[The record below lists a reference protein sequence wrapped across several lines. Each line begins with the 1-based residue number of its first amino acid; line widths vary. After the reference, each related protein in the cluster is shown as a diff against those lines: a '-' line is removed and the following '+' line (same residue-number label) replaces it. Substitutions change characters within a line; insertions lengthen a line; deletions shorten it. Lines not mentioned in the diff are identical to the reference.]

1 MKYMNIIITPL
12 LISMLCATALINQA
26 IAIEVPEAKAD
37 KALVVFYRVKSMKG
51 GAIGFNVKQGDAVIG
66 ALANGSMFYRY
77 VEPGQHTFWSQ
88 VISQDAVTL
97 DVEAGKTYYIE
108 GVTLIG
114 LVVARPQLRQV
125 DETQAKAAIAN
136 IN

>member
-1 MKYMNIIITPL
+1 MNYLKIFIIPVFIGLTGMAVSVVPV
-12 LISMLCATALINQA
+12 TAA
-26 IAIEVPEAKAD
+26 EVPAAKSD
-37 KALVVFYRVKSMKG
+37 KALVVFYRVKSLKG
-51 GAIGFNVKQGDAVIG
+51 GAIGFNVKQGEAAIG
-66 ALANGSMFYRY
+66 VLANGSMFYRH

-97 DVEAGKTYYIE
+97 DVEAGKTYYVE
-108 GVTLIG
+108 GITLIG

-125 DETQAKAAIAN
+125 DESQAKAAIAN

>member
-1 MKYMNIIITPL
+1 MNYLKIAIVFG
-12 LISMLCATALINQA
+12 LINSA
-26 IAIEVPEAKAD
+26 CIGVFFNPAFAAEIPEAKAD

-51 GAIGFNVKQGDAVIG
+51 GAIGFNVMQGQEAIG

-77 VEPGQHTFWSQ
+77 VDPGQHTFWSQ
-88 VISQDAVTL
+88 VISQDAVTI

-114 LVVARPQLRQV
+114 LVVARPQLRRA
-125 DETQAKAAIAN
+125 DESQAKAAIAN
-136 IN
+136 LN

>member
-1 MKYMNIIITPL
+1 MRNLKIAMPL
-12 LISMLCATALINQA
+12 VLIVMLGLFASVNKV
-26 IAIEVPEAKAD
+26 IAAEIPEAKAD

-51 GAIGFNVKQGDAVIG
+51 GAIGFNVKQGEAAIG

-88 VISQDAVTL
+88 VISQDAVTINA
-97 DVEAGKTYYIE
+97 EAGKTYYIE
-108 GVTLIG
+108 GVTMIG
-114 LVVARPQLRQV
+114 LVVARPQLRLV
-125 DETQAKAAIAN
+125 EESQARAAIAN